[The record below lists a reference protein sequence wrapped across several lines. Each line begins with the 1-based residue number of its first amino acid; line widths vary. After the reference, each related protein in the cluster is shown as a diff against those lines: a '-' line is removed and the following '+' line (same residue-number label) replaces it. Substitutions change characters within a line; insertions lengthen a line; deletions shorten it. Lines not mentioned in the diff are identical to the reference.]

1 MSSRVRLAGAL
12 AALLAL
18 AVPATVSDARADT
31 KATGTWTV
39 FEDLSGLARE
49 ARALL
54 YRADALTVVPVNA
67 EVTSDFGF
75 RRDPINRRRRL
86 HRGIDFDADRGTLV
100 HAAAAGRVIT
110 ARRKGGYGKVVIIDH
125 GNGLETRY
133 AHLSKLLVERGDL
146 VRAGAEIARVGSSGR
161 VTGPHLH
168 FEVWRD
174 GKAIDPRR
182 ELALGDDAVIVDRTP
197 GS

>member
-1 MSSRVRLAGAL
+1 MAGAL

-18 AVPATVSDARADT
+18 AVPATASDARADS

-39 FEDLSGLARE
+39 FEDLRDLARE